1 MVLQTEERG
10 LFQAKA
16 LNKVDAECDRAEEEL
31 EAEVD
36 HEEEL
41 AGARRRGFQSKREE
55 EESFLQRRPKRQ
67 LFNHIQSLCRSSDQ
81 SRSHATP
88 LQVDS
93 LQGGNRQPGKRMHA
107 RGRGKVR
114 EDPGQGRRRG

>member
-31 EAEVD
+31 EGEVD

-67 LFNHIQSLCRSSDQ
+67 LFKITFNHLAVARIKVAAMRRHCR
-81 SRSHATP
+81 
-88 LQVDS
+88 
-93 LQGGNRQPGKRMHA
+93 
-107 RGRGKVR
+107 
-114 EDPGQGRRRG
+114 